1 MGWVTNAVP
10 LLWLLASGGAF
21 FFVFKPS
28 QRWSVVGT
36 PARALLVF
44 VAVFLGGAAL
54 MAATR
59 REPAPPPPPKV
70 VRSSPRVALPDPALV
85 RVHPER
91 YLILDRVKAD
101 RNKAGDVLLTGA
113 AINTSGLSIREP
125 RLTCRMSRGEAAAGT
140 VTTLV
145 HEVVPAG
152 GRLIF
157 AAINLGQVDGA
168 WDRWA
173 CAVVEAKAG

>member
-1 MGWVTNAVP
+1 MTWLTNAVP
-10 LLWLLASGGAF
+10 LLWLVASGAAF

-28 QRWSVVGT
+28 RRWAVLGT

-59 REPAPPPPPKV
+59 REAAAPPPKP
-70 VRSSPRVALPDPALV
+70 VRSAPRAASPDPALV
-85 RVHPER
+85 RAHPER
-91 YLILDRVKAD
+91 YLTLFRVRAD
-101 RNKAGDVLLTGA
+101 RNQAGAVLLTGA
-113 AINTSGLSIREP
+113 AINTSGLPIRDP
-125 RLTCRMSRGEAAAGT
+125 RLTCRMSRGEVAAGT
-140 VTTLV
+140 VTTVV
-145 HEVVPAG
+145 HETVPAG

-157 AAINLGQVDGA
+157 AAINLGQADGV

-173 CAVVEAKAG
+173 CTVVEAKAG

>member
-1 MGWVTNAVP
+1 MSGLTNAVP
-10 LLWLLASGGAF
+10 LLWLLASGAAF

-28 QRWSVVGT
+28 PRWAVVGT

-59 REPAPPPPPKV
+59 REAPPPAPKP
-70 VRSSPRVALPDPALV
+70 VRSAPRATWPDPALV
-85 RVHPER
+85 RAHPER
-91 YLILDRVKAD
+91 YLALYRVRAD
-101 RNKAGDVLLTGA
+101 RNQAGAVLLTGA
-113 AINTSGLSIREP
+113 AINTSGLPIREP
-125 RLTCRMSRGEAAAGT
+125 RLTCRMSRGEIAAGT
-140 VTTLV
+140 VTTVV
-145 HEVVPAG
+145 HETVPAG

-157 AAINLGQVDGA
+157 AAINLGQADGA

-173 CAVVEAKAG
+173 CAVIQAKAAG